1 MGKPVKLLLDTGN
14 EKIQYINI
22 LDLFDEVGS
31 MVDSINLIVGL
42 GVIYPSVDNLDQTG
56 MLNYKGFFDLKIT
69 RAAKKRISI
78 SSLEWF

>member
-1 MGKPVKLLLDTGN
+1 MNTWPVRKPVKLLLDTGN

-31 MVDSINLIVGL
+31 MVDSINLIVGA

-56 MLNYKGFFDLKIT
+56 MLNYKGFLI
-69 RAAKKRISI
+69 
-78 SSLEWF
+78 